1 MPKSYYTPHFVKYV
15 VLLVLFIVPIDIIY
29 LIILRMRQKQK
40 SKWKAFLES
49 SKEVSLELLVYAI
62 PLIYLGIVGLLAFA
76 TWETFN
82 K

>member
-49 SKEVSLELLVYAI
+49 SKEVLLELLVYAI